1 MSMKKPDDET
11 VITVCLRET
20 DFPSACAKLGVG
32 ISWLTQK
39 LTELEVEGGYRRHGN
54 CPILIHDA

>member
-32 ISWLTQK
+32 RSWLTQK
-39 LTELEVEGGYRRHGN
+39 LAALEVEGGYHRRSN
-54 CPILIHDA
+54 CPLLIRDA

>member
-32 ISWLTQK
+32 RSWLTQK
-39 LTELEVEGGYRRHGN
+39 LAALEVEGGYRRRSN
-54 CPILIHDA
+54 CPLLIRYA